1 MKILI
6 LNENYPNPENIIGD
20 QFVHVRAK
28 EYAKNH
34 ELRVFSFFRTPRKFL
49 YEGITIEIFS
59 DQVALRTAIEDFIPD
74 RIIIHFFHSWMLD
87 VIIRKVKVSILIW
100 VHGYEALG
108 WYRRLFNYTWYSP
121 ILLEYIK
128 KNTYQQLQFK
138 KLIRYSNKSENVQFV
153 FVSDWMRRTT
163 EWDTLTNIKQKT
175 IIPNPIDT
183 KLFEYKPK
191 FAEHRNKILLL
202 RSFSSN
208 KYANDISVKAIL
220 LLSKKVFFSELQFTI
235 IGEGQLFKKIT
246 EPLGKFQ
253 NIDLQEKLVKQN
265 FIPELHQNHGI
276 FLCPTRQ
283 DAQGVSM
290 CEAMSSGLV
299 PITTNNTAIP
309 EFVVDK
315 RSGFLTNSAKEVAD
329 AIEFM
334 YHNPEVFQ
342 RISIQAGAV
351 MRRLC
356 SLESIIS
363 KELELIEN

>member
-34 ELRVFSFFRTPRKFL
+34 ELRVYSFFQTPRKFE
-49 YEGITIEIFS
+49 YEGINIEIFN
-59 DQVALRTAIEDFIPD
+59 DQGALRAAIEDFIPD

-87 VIIRKVKVSILIW
+87 EIIKKVKVPVLIW

-121 ILLEYIK
+121 ILLKFIK

-138 KLIRYSNKSENVQFV
+138 KLISYANKSENVQFV
-153 FVSDWMRRTT
+153 FVSDWMRRIT

-191 FAEHRNKILLL
+191 FAEHRKKILLL

-208 KYANDISVKAIL
+208 KYANDIAVKAIL

-246 EPLGKFQ
+246 EPLEKFQ
-253 NIDLQEKLVKQN
+253 NVELHERPVKQN
-265 FIPELHQNHGI
+265 LIPELQENYGI

-290 CEAMSSGLV
+290 CEAMSGGLV

-309 EFVVDK
+309 EFVVD
-315 RSGFLTNSAKEVAD
+315 RQSGFLTNSAIEVAE
-329 AIEFM
+329 AIEFI
-334 YHNPEVFQ
+334 YHNPDVFQ
-342 RISIQAGAV
+342 RISIQAGAA

-356 SLESIIS
+356 SLESVIS